1 MAASGSHL
9 TVYGAIAANIAI
21 AITKFIAA
29 GFTGSAAMLAEG
41 IHSVVDTLDGAL
53 LLLGMRRARRG
64 PTADH
69 PFGHGKELF
78 FWSLIVAVLIF
89 GMGGGVSIFSGVYF
103 LIHPRALGSPG
114 WNYAVLAASALFDG
128 ASFAISLRQ
137 FLKEKSERPFW
148 NALHASKNPAV
159 YTVIAEDGAAL
170 GGVAA
175 AALGVFLSHWLD
187 DPAYDAAA
195 SIVIG
200 CILCTVAVVL
210 VHEARGLLVG
220 EGVRPETAED
230 IRRIALSEAG
240 VTGAARPLSMYMGP
254 EEVLLALRVDFAPS
268 GSAGQLDKAVA
279 AIKHRIRAKYPRMK
293 RIYVE
298 ARTAGRPA
306 ENPH

>member
-1 MAASGSHL
+1 LAASGSHL
-9 TVYGAIAANIAI
+9 TVYGAIAANVAI

-41 IHSVVDTLDGAL
+41 IHSVVDTLDGTL
-53 LLLGMRRARRG
+53 LLLGMRRARRD
-64 PTADH
+64 PTPDH

-78 FWSLIVAVLIF
+78 FWSLMVAVLIF
-89 GMGGGVSIFSGVYF
+89 GMGGGVSVFSGVYY
-103 LIHPRALGSPG
+103 LLHPRALGSPG
-114 WNYAVLAASALFDG
+114 WNYAVLAAAALFDG
-128 ASFAISLRQ
+128 ASFVIGVRQ
-137 FLKEKSERPFW
+137 FQKERREGPFW
-148 NALHASKNPAV
+148 DALHASKNPAV

-195 SIVIG
+195 SVVIG
-200 CILCTVAVVL
+200 CILCIVAVVL

-230 IRRIALSEAG
+230 IRGIALSEAG
-240 VTGAARPLSMYMGP
+240 VTGAARPLTMYMGP
-254 EEVLLALRVDFAPS
+254 EEVLVALRVDFAPT

-298 ARTAGRPA
+298 ARTGGRA
-306 ENPH
+306 VESPH